1 MSKIN
6 IHRCIEI
13 KYQNRIERYV
23 FGVNCFGIL
32 LSHKDLISHEDT
44 IDKTE
49 IRIWTVENIPII
61 SKSVSNMKYHD
72 IDGIIKEEIILS
84 QKEMNEKFN

>member
-32 LSHKDLISHEDT
+32 LSHKDLIPYEDT
-44 IDKTE
+44 IEKTE

-72 IDGIIKEEIILS
+72 IDGIIKEEIILT
-84 QKEMNEKFN
+84 QKEMNEKFS